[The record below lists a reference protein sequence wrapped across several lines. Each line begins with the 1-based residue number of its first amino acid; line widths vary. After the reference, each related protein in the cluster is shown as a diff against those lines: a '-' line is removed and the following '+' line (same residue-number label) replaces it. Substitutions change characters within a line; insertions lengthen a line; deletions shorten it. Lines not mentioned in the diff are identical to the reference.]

1 MKTSQGLQS
10 INIKGSEY
18 VTVAERIKYF
28 NEHYPDGSITPE
40 IISDIK
46 DDRVVI
52 RATVRPHLDSSRI
65 FIGHSQALWGDGY
78 INKTS
83 AIENCET
90 SAIGRALGFMGIG
103 VVDSIASV
111 DEIVKAQNAE
121 ESEAKY
127 LSNNKKAT
135 DKQINWLKAK
145 ANSVGVNLEDIANM
159 AIDDISMSDVN
170 KIASSLDTYTKD
182 KSNE

>member
-1 MKTSQGLQS
+1 MSTTEQGLNA
-10 INIKGSEY
+10 INIKGNEY

-28 NEHYPDGSITPE
+28 NKHYPDGSIIPE

-52 RATVRPHLDSSRI
+52 KATVKPHHDKDRI

-121 ESEAKY
+121 KAVNEYA
-127 LSNNKKAT
+127 NNRKAT

-145 ANSVGVNLEDIANM
+145 ANSAQIELSDVIDCQ
-159 AIDDISMSDVN
+159 IDDIKMSDVN
-170 KIASSLDTYTKD
+170 NIAILLDTYNNK
-182 KSNE
+182 